1 MGRWKGTVEQT
12 DIGYPHLRIT
22 DSLAFVGV
30 QLQASWVKSR
40 KENNDILVERLRS
53 TINSWKSGKFMSL
66 VSRPFSVN
74 SFALS
79 KVWFRT
85 HIVDLR
91 AQDINSIS
99 SVCKGYIYQD
109 MLEKP
114 AEVVL
119 FRNAE
124 QGGLG
129 MHHIKCKAM
138 ASLITTFIQTA
149 ISNKFRRS
157 LYHNSLFRYYCQD
170 DRSLP
175 KPDQPPYYSDVFFE
189 LIKKVLTDTPMNP
202 AQMTL
207 KQWYYHLLEELV
219 THEVR
224 DGQRVQ
230 IQCRVEMLNPSNDWS
245 KSFHLS
251 RLKGL
256 SSQIR
261 SFLFKLLHQIL
272 PVRDRLNHI
281 LRNTNPVCILCEDE
295 QPETLLHAL
304 FSCRSNRAAAEAL
317 LSLVRP
323 YDHSI
328 TPQKVLLLD
337 INCEPIYQ
345 QSVVMIMYTGLYHI
359 WENRIKRKT
368 TSLYQVRSE
377 LECLISLLRRSRSK
391 YLREAGR
398 MIFNTLENFPI

>member
-1 MGRWKGTVEQT
+1 
-12 DIGYPHLRIT
+12 
-22 DSLAFVGV
+22 
-30 QLQASWVKSR
+30 
-40 KENNDILVERLRS
+40 
-53 TINSWKSGKFMSL
+53 
-66 VSRPFSVN
+66 
-74 SFALS
+74 
-79 KVWFRT
+79 
-85 HIVDLR
+85 
-91 AQDINSIS
+91 
-99 SVCKGYIYQD
+99 
-109 MLEKP
+109 
-114 AEVVL
+114 
-119 FRNAE
+119 
-124 QGGLG
+124 

-170 DRSLP
+170 DRSIP

-281 LRNTNPVCILCEDE
+281 LRNTNPICILCEDE

-304 FSCRSNRAAAEAL
+304 FSCKSNRAAAEAL

-328 TPQKVLLLD
+328 TPRK
-337 INCEPIYQ
+337 YSYWTSTAS
-345 QSVVMIMYTGLYHI
+345 QS
-359 WENRIKRKT
+359 
-368 TSLYQVRSE
+368 TS
-377 LECLISLLRRSRSK
+377 SLWS
-391 YLREAGR
+391 
-398 MIFNTLENFPI
+398 